1 MLAALALAPG
11 YLLVAPSALGDYLR
25 WAFGQPELP
34 FCRAFGARPGYPL
47 AAPSALALAILLP
60 RLRRSPWLPSCRAFG
75 ARALLNRRFQREFE
89 MAHFLAG
96 FEFDL
101 VS

>member
-11 YLLVAPSALGDYLR
+11 YLLVAPSALGGYLR
-25 WAFGQPELP
+25 WAFGNRSYL
-34 FCRAFGARPGYPL
+34 F